1 MPRSMVASGAGP
13 VGTAVKA
20 CRRVCLLMVWLRL
33 WAWGLAECF
42 EDGSLAAGRVAV
54 LVEFVSQG
62 FGGRFLVAGFP

>member
-1 MPRSMVASGAGP
+1 
-13 VGTAVKA
+13 
-20 CRRVCLLMVWLRL
+20 MVWLRL